1 MKKFFM
7 LALVAVASLVAS
19 CEKNSDDIQPENI
32 RLVGTWKCVKIERV
46 EDGIRIDPRDVI
58 DDGCT
63 KYVFTD
69 KVLTYFFVNPEPEVN
84 GEGECINQ
92 ELLYR
97 IENGRIYNGYYEEGE
112 YIENDFGFKFID
124 DDTFEEFEDT
134 TDGKN
139 GVISTYKRVK

>member
-69 KVLTYFFVNPEPEVN
+69 KVLTYFFINDEK
-84 GEGECINQ
+84 GGECMSI
-92 ELLYR
+92 EILYR
-97 IENGRIYNGYYEEGE
+97 IENGRIYNGHYEEGE
-112 YIENDFGFKFID
+112 YVTNDFGFKL
-124 DDTFEEFEDT
+124 TL
-134 TDGKN
+134 
-139 GVISTYKRVK
+139 SL

>member
-19 CEKNSDDIQPENI
+19 CEKNSDDTQTENV

-46 EDGIRIDPRDVI
+46 EDGKRIDPREVK

-69 KVLTYFFVNPEPEVN
+69 KVLTYFFVNDE
-84 GEGECINQ
+84 EGGRCMSE
-92 ELLYR
+92 ERLYR
-97 IENGRIYNGYYEEGE
+97 IENGRIYYGEYEEGQ
-112 YIENDFGFKFID
+112 YVENHFGFKFID
-124 DDTFEEFEDT
+124 NDTFEEFEDT
-134 TDGKN
+134 SDEKTGL
-139 GVISTYKRVK
+139 ISIYKRVK